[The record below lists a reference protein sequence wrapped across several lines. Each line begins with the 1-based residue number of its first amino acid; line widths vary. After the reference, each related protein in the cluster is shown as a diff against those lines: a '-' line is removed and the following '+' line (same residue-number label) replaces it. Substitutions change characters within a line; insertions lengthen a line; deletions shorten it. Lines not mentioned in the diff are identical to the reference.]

1 MKDPKVYTIAKY
13 NLKENLFKQYFF
25 GIKMQQ
31 STLFIIQCIAFAILV
46 FAVFYYFNK
55 KTQYLMLAIE
65 SLQSQILSQQSV
77 LEGHDK
83 LFRHLLG
90 PSLYS
95 SIPEVPSIPVQPVI
109 APRMISRPVSMP
121 TMSNTVLQQ
130 QQPQS
135 VEYTQPESELS
146 NPIMDMAP
154 MMSNILGVI
163 SSMTSGASN
172 NTVSDSPAPIPPFDE
187 NEINEELSKELA
199 ELEDKPIPNIKEGR
213 IDSQEESV
221 VSETAVQE

>member
-1 MKDPKVYTIAKY
+1 
-13 NLKENLFKQYFF
+13 
-25 GIKMQQ
+25 MQQ

-65 SLQSQILSQQSV
+65 SLQGQILSQQSV

-95 SIPEVPSIPVQPVI
+95 SIPEVPSIPVQPVT
-109 APRMISRPVSMP
+109 APRMVSRPVSMP
-121 TMSNTVLQQ
+121 CMSSAVPPPQS
-130 QQPQS
+130 QPQPQP
-135 VEYTQPESELS
+135 VEYTQSTPDMS

-172 NTVSDSPAPIPPFDE
+172 MSMSDSPAPIPPFDE
-187 NEINEELSKELA
+187 SEINEELSKELA
-199 ELEDKPIPNIKEGR
+199 ELQDKPIPNIKEGR
-213 IDSQEESV
+213 IDGEEASV
-221 VSETAVQE
+221 VSETAVHE

>member
-1 MKDPKVYTIAKY
+1 
-13 NLKENLFKQYFF
+13 
-25 GIKMQQ
+25 MQQ

-95 SIPEVPSIPVQPVI
+95 SIPEVPSIPVQPVT

-121 TMSNTVLQQ
+121 SMPTVQAQQ
-130 QQPQS
+130 QMQPQQ
-135 VEYTQPESELS
+135 VEYNQVETELS

-172 NTVSDSPAPIPPFDE
+172 MTMSDSPAPIPPFDE
-187 NEINEELSKELA
+187 SEINEELSKELA

-213 IDSQEESV
+213 IDGQEESV
-221 VSETAVQE
+221 VSETTVHEQ

>member
-1 MKDPKVYTIAKY
+1 
-13 NLKENLFKQYFF
+13 
-25 GIKMQQ
+25 MQQ

-95 SIPEVPSIPVQPVI
+95 SIPEVPSIPVQPV
-109 APRMISRPVSMP
+109 APPRMISRPVSMP
-121 TMSNTVLQQ
+121 SMSTVQPQQ
-130 QQPQS
+130 QMQQQ
-135 VEYTQPESELS
+135 VEYNQSEPELS

-172 NTVSDSPAPIPPFDE
+172 MTMSDSPAPIPPFDE
-187 NEINEELSKELA
+187 SEINEELSKELA
-199 ELEDKPIPNIKEGR
+199 ELQDKPIPNIKEGR
-213 IDSQEESV
+213 IDGEAEEKSV
-221 VSETAVQE
+221 VSETTVHE